1 MLEIKNKC
9 RKVGIKMDK
18 TLVILAA
25 GMGSRYGG
33 LKQIDPVG
41 PNNSIIIDYSIYDA
55 IKAGFNKVVFIIKKE
70 NEQLFKEVIGD
81 KVAKHVK
88 VEYVFQS
95 LDKLPEGF
103 SCPEERVKPWGTAH
117 AILCC
122 KGVVNE
128 PFVVINSDDFYG
140 SGAYSIISKWI
151 DKTDFSGDKFKFAMA
166 GYYLKNTL
174 TDNGTVSRGVC
185 DVDEN
190 GQLIDVIERT
200 KIMRVDGKISFTEDG
215 ETWTELPEDGVASMN
230 CWCFPAEILN
240 EIEKYFIEFLKN
252 EVPENPLK
260 SEFFLPFLVR
270 DMLKEEKCTVDVL
283 ETPDRWFGVTY
294 KEDKPDVVASISALV
309 EEGKYPENLW

>member
-1 MLEIKNKC
+1 
-9 RKVGIKMDK
+9 MDK

-55 IKAGFNKVVFIIKKE
+55 VKAGFNKVVFIIKKE
-70 NEQLFKEVIGD
+70 NEALFKEVIGD
-81 KVAKHVK
+81 KVSKHVK

-117 AILCC
+117 AVLCC

-140 SGAYSIISKWI
+140 SGAYKNLADWI
-151 DKTDFSGDKFKFAMA
+151 ERTDFSGDKYKFAMA

-190 GQLIDVIERT
+190 GQLNDVIERT
-200 KIMRVDGKISFTEDG
+200 KIMRVNGKISFTEDG
-215 ETWTELPEDGVASMN
+215 ESWTELPEDCVASMN
-230 CWCFPAEILN
+230 CWCFPAGILD

-270 DMLKEEKCTVDVL
+270 DMLSEGKCTVDVI
-283 ETPDRWFGVTY
+283 ETADKWFGVTY

-309 EEGKYPENLW
+309 EDGKYPEKLW

>member
-1 MLEIKNKC
+1 MN
-9 RKVGIKMDK
+9 K

-41 PNNSIIIDYSIYDA
+41 PDNSIIIDYSIYDA
-55 IKAGFNKVVFIIKKE
+55 VKNGFNKVVFIIKKE
-70 NEQLFKEVIGD
+70 NEEIFRQVIGD
-81 KVAKHVK
+81 KVSKYVQ

-95 LDKLPEGF
+95 TDKLPEGF
-103 SCPEERVKPWGTAH
+103 ECPADRIKPWGTAH
-117 AILCC
+117 AIYCC

-128 PFVVINSDDFYG
+128 PFMVINSDDFYG
-140 SGAYSIISKWI
+140 RGASEAISNWI
-151 DKTDFSGDKFKFAMA
+151 DGTDFSGDKYKFAMA

-185 DVDEN
+185 DVDDN

-200 KIMRVDGKISFTEDG
+200 KIMRVNGKISYTED
-215 ETWTELPEDGVASMN
+215 EQSWTELPEDVLCSMN
-230 CWCFPAEILN
+230 CWCFPAEFIN

-252 EVPENPLK
+252 EVPANPLK

-270 DMLKEEKCTVDVL
+270 DLLSEKKCTVDVL
-283 ETPDRWFGVTY
+283 ETKDKWFGVTY
-294 KEDKPDVVASISALV
+294 KEDKPDVVKSVQALV
-309 EEGKYPENLW
+309 DAGVYPEKLW

>member
-1 MLEIKNKC
+1 
-9 RKVGIKMDK
+9 MDK

-70 NEQLFKEVIGD
+70 NEALFKEVIGD
-81 KVAKHVK
+81 KVSEHIK

-103 SCPEERVKPWGTAH
+103 SVPEERVKPWGTAH

-140 SGAYSIISKWI
+140 SGAYSIISDWI
-151 DKTDFSGDKFKFAMA
+151 EKTDFSGDKFKFAMA

-185 DVDEN
+185 DVNEK
-190 GQLIDVIERT
+190 GQLNDVIERT
-200 KIMRVDGKISFTEDG
+200 KIMRVNGKISYTEDG
-215 ETWTELPEDGVASMN
+215 ENWTELPENCVASMN
-230 CWCFPAEILN
+230 CWCFPAGILN
-240 EIEKYFIEFLKN
+240 EIEKYFIDFLKN

-283 ETPDRWFGVTY
+283 ETPDKWFGVTY

-309 EEGKYPENLW
+309 ESGKYPEKLW

>member
-1 MLEIKNKC
+1 MN
-9 RKVGIKMDK
+9 K

-41 PNNSIIIDYSIYDA
+41 PDNSIIIDYSIYDA
-55 IKAGFNKVVFIIKKE
+55 VKNGFNKVVFIIKKE
-70 NEQLFKEVIGD
+70 NEEIFRQVIGD
-81 KVAKHVK
+81 KVSKYVQ

-103 SCPEERVKPWGTAH
+103 ECPADRVKPWGTAH

-140 SGAYSIISKWI
+140 RGAYNALGDWI
-151 DKTDFSGDKFKFAMA
+151 EKTDFSGDKYKFAMA

-190 GQLIDVIERT
+190 GQLVDVIERT
-200 KIMRVDGKISFTEDG
+200 KIMRVNGKISFTED
-215 ETWTELPEDGVASMN
+215 EQSWTELPEDVLCSMN
-230 CWCFPAEILN
+230 CWCFPAEFID
-240 EIEKYFIEFLKN
+240 EIEKYFIDFLKN
-252 EVPENPLK
+252 EVPANPLK

-270 DMLKEEKCTVDVL
+270 DLLSDKKCTVDVL
-283 ETPDRWFGVTY
+283 ETKDKWFGVTY
-294 KEDKPDVVASISALV
+294 KEDKPDVVKSVQALV
-309 EEGKYPENLW
+309 DAGVYPEKLW

>member
-1 MLEIKNKC
+1 
-9 RKVGIKMDK
+9 MDK

-70 NEQLFKEVIGD
+70 NEELFKEVIGN
-81 KVAKHVK
+81 KVSKHVK

-117 AILCC
+117 AVLCC

-140 SGAYSIISKWI
+140 SGAYKNLGDWI
-151 DKTDFSGDKFKFAMA
+151 EKTDFSGNKYKFAMA

-185 DVDEN
+185 EVDEN
-190 GQLIDVIERT
+190 GQLKDVIERT
-200 KIMRVDGKISFTEDG
+200 KIMRVNGKICYTED
-215 ETWTELPEDGVASMN
+215 EKNWTELPEDSIGSMN
-230 CWCFPAEILN
+230 CWCFPAGILD
-240 EIEKYFIEFLKN
+240 EIEKYFIEFLEN
-252 EVPENPLK
+252 EVPGNPLK

-270 DMLKEEKCTVDVL
+270 DMLSEGKCTVDVI
-283 ETPDRWFGVTY
+283 ETADRWFGVTY

>member
-1 MLEIKNKC
+1 
-9 RKVGIKMDK
+9 MDK

-70 NEQLFKEVIGD
+70 NEELFKEVIGD
-81 KVAKHVK
+81 KVSKHVK

-95 LDKLPEGF
+95 LDKLPDGF

-117 AILCC
+117 AVLCC

-140 SGAYSIISKWI
+140 SGAYSNLGNWI
-151 DKTDFSGDKFKFAMA
+151 EKTDFSGDKYKFAMA

-185 DVDEN
+185 DVNEK
-190 GQLIDVIERT
+190 GQLNDVIERT
-200 KIMRVDGKISFTEDG
+200 KIMRVNGKISFTEDG
-215 ETWTELPEDGVASMN
+215 ESWTELPEDCVASMN
-230 CWCFPAEILN
+230 CWCFPAEILG
-240 EIEKYFIEFLKN
+240 EIEKYFIDFLKN

-270 DMLKEEKCTVDVL
+270 DMLKEEKCTVDVI
-283 ETPDRWFGVTY
+283 ETPDKWFGVTY

-309 EEGKYPENLW
+309 EEGKYPEKLW

>member
-1 MLEIKNKC
+1 
-9 RKVGIKMDK
+9 MDK

-70 NEQLFKEVIGD
+70 NEELFKEVIGD
-81 KVAKHVK
+81 KVSKHVK

-117 AILCC
+117 AVLCC

-140 SGAYSIISKWI
+140 SGAYANLGNWI
-151 DKTDFSGDKFKFAMA
+151 EKTDFSGDKYKFAMA

-185 DVDEN
+185 EVDEN
-190 GQLIDVIERT
+190 GQLKDVIERT
-200 KIMRVDGKISFTEDG
+200 KIMRVNGKISYTED
-215 ETWTELPEDGVASMN
+215 EESWTELPEDSIGSMN
-230 CWCFPAEILN
+230 CWCFPAGILD
-240 EIEKYFIEFLKN
+240 EIEKYFIEFLEN

-270 DMLKEEKCTVDVL
+270 DMLSEGKCTVDVI
-283 ETPDRWFGVTY
+283 ETSDRWFGVTY

-309 EEGKYPENLW
+309 EEGKYPEKLW

>member
-1 MLEIKNKC
+1 
-9 RKVGIKMDK
+9 MDK

-70 NEQLFKEVIGD
+70 NEELFKEVIGD
-81 KVAKHVK
+81 KVSKHVK

-117 AILCC
+117 AVLCC

-140 SGAYSIISKWI
+140 SGAYANLGNWI
-151 DKTDFSGDKFKFAMA
+151 EKTDFSGDKYKFAMA

-215 ETWTELPEDGVASMN
+215 ESWTELPEDCVGSMN
-230 CWCFPAEILN
+230 CWCFPAGILD

-270 DMLKEEKCTVDVL
+270 DMLREGKCTVDVI
-283 ETPDRWFGVTY
+283 ETADRWFGVTY

-309 EEGKYPENLW
+309 ESGKYPEKLW

>member
-1 MLEIKNKC
+1 MN
-9 RKVGIKMDK
+9 K

-41 PNNSIIIDYSIYDA
+41 PDNSIIIDYSIYDA
-55 IKAGFNKVVFIIKKE
+55 VKNGFNKVVFIIKKE
-70 NEQLFKEVIGD
+70 NEELFRQVIGD
-81 KVAKHVK
+81 KVSKYVQ

-95 LDKLPEGF
+95 LDKIPEGF
-103 SCPEERVKPWGTAH
+103 ECPADRVKPWGTAH

-140 SGAYSIISKWI
+140 RGAYEALGSWI
-151 DKTDFSGDKFKFAMA
+151 EKTDFSGDKYKFAMA

-200 KIMRVDGKISFTEDG
+200 KIMRVNGKISFTED
-215 ETWTELPEDGVASMN
+215 EENWTELPEEVLCSMN
-230 CWCFPAEILN
+230 CWCFPAEFIE
-240 EIEKYFIEFLKN
+240 EIEKYFVEFLKN
-252 EVPENPLK
+252 EVPSNPLK

-270 DMLKEEKCTVDVL
+270 DLLGDKKCTVDVL
-283 ETPDRWFGVTY
+283 ETKDRWFGVTY
-294 KEDKPDVVASISALV
+294 KEDKPDVVKSVQALV
-309 EEGKYPENLW
+309 DAGVYPEKLW

>member
-1 MLEIKNKC
+1 MN
-9 RKVGIKMDK
+9 K

-41 PNNSIIIDYSIYDA
+41 PDNSIIIDYSIYDA
-55 IKAGFNKVVFIIKKE
+55 VKNGFNKVVFIIKKE
-70 NEQLFKEVIGD
+70 NEEIFRQVIGD
-81 KVAKHVK
+81 KVSKYVQ

-103 SCPEERVKPWGTAH
+103 ECPADRIKPWGTAH

-140 SGAYSIISKWI
+140 RGAYNALGEWI
-151 DKTDFSGDKFKFAMA
+151 EKTDFSGDKYKFAMA

-190 GQLIDVIERT
+190 GQLVDVIERT
-200 KIMRVDGKISFTEDG
+200 KIMRVNGKISFTED
-215 ETWTELPEDGVASMN
+215 EQSWTELPEDVLCSMN
-230 CWCFPAEILN
+230 CWCFPAEFIN
-240 EIEKYFIEFLKN
+240 EIEKYFIDFLKN
-252 EVPENPLK
+252 EVPTNPLK

-270 DMLKEEKCTVDVL
+270 DLLSDKKCTVDVL
-283 ETPDRWFGVTY
+283 ETKDKWFGVTY
-294 KEDKPDVVASISALV
+294 KEDKPDVVKSVQALV
-309 EEGKYPENLW
+309 DAGVYPEKLW

>member
-1 MLEIKNKC
+1 
-9 RKVGIKMDK
+9 MDK

-55 IKAGFNKVVFIIKKE
+55 VKAGFNKVVFIIKKE
-70 NEQLFKEVIGD
+70 NEELFKEVIGD
-81 KVAKHVK
+81 KVSKHVK

-95 LDKLPEGF
+95 LDKLPDGF
-103 SCPEERVKPWGTAH
+103 TCPEERVKPWGTAH
-117 AILCC
+117 AVLCC

-140 SGAYSIISKWI
+140 SGAYNNLGNWI
-151 DKTDFSGDKFKFAMA
+151 EKTDFSGDKYKFAMA

-190 GQLIDVIERT
+190 GQLKDVIERT
-200 KIMRVDGKISFTEDG
+200 KIMRVNGKISFTEDG
-215 ETWTELPEDGVASMN
+215 ESWTELPEDCVASMN
-230 CWCFPAEILN
+230 CWCFPAGILD

-270 DMLKEEKCTVDVL
+270 DMLSEGKCTVDVI
-283 ETPDRWFGVTY
+283 ETADKWFGVTY

-309 EEGKYPENLW
+309 EEGKYPEKLW

>member
-1 MLEIKNKC
+1 MN
-9 RKVGIKMDK
+9 K

-41 PNNSIIIDYSIYDA
+41 PDNSIIIDYSIYDA
-55 IKAGFNKVVFIIKKE
+55 VKNGFNKVVFIIKKE
-70 NEQLFKEVIGD
+70 NEEIFRQVIGD
-81 KVAKHVK
+81 KVSKYVQ

-103 SCPEERVKPWGTAH
+103 ECPADRVKPWGTAH

-140 SGAYSIISKWI
+140 RGAYNALGDWI
-151 DKTDFSGDKFKFAMA
+151 EKTDFSGDKYKFAMA

-190 GQLIDVIERT
+190 GQLVDVIERT
-200 KIMRVDGKISFTEDG
+200 KIMRVNGKISFTED
-215 ETWTELPEDGVASMN
+215 EQSWTELPEDVLCSMN
-230 CWCFPAEILN
+230 CWCFPAEFID
-240 EIEKYFIEFLKN
+240 EIEKYFIDFLKN
-252 EVPENPLK
+252 EVPTNPLK

-270 DMLKEEKCTVDVL
+270 DLLSDKKCTVDVL
-283 ETPDRWFGVTY
+283 ETKDKWFGVTY
-294 KEDKPDVVASISALV
+294 KEDKPDVVKSVQALV
-309 EEGKYPENLW
+309 DAGIYPEKLW